1 MKGCFRKSVFS
12 IEKKRLLKSYCRWQ
26 EADFNVEIAIWYIVT
41 SLLKFSRE
49 GIKLVENRHSA
60 LGLSDEQVLSMYET
74 MLLARRIDE
83 RMWLLNRAGKIPFV
97 ISCQGQEA
105 AQVGAAFALD
115 KEKDYVL
122 PYYRDMGVVLTFGMT
137 AKDLMLSGFAKAE
150 DPNSGGRQMPGHFGQ
165 KKNRIVTGSSPVTTQ
180 VPHAVGVALAG
191 KMEGKDLVTFVTFGE
206 GSSNQGDF
214 HEGANFAGVHKLPV
228 IFMCENNKYAISVPI
243 EKQLACEKVSDR
255 AIGYGMPG
263 ITVDGNDP
271 LEVYQAVKEAADRG
285 RRGEGPTLVETVSY
299 RLTPHSSDDD
309 DRSYRA
315 PDEVAE
321 AKTKDPIITFGA
333 YLKETGVMDDAKEKE
348 INDAVMKIV
357 NEATDYAEN
366 APYADAEYAM
376 KHVYAE

>member
-1 MKGCFRKSVFS
+1 M
-12 IEKKRLLKSYCRWQ
+12 
-26 EADFNVEIAIWYIVT
+26 
-41 SLLKFSRE
+41 
-49 GIKLVENRHSA
+49 VENRHEA
-60 LGLSDEQVLSMYET
+60 LGLSDGKVLEMYET

-105 AQVGAAFALD
+105 AQVGASFALD
-115 KEKDYVL
+115 REKDYVL

-137 AKDLMLSGFAKAE
+137 PRELMLSGFAKAE

-191 KMEGKDLVTFVTFGE
+191 KMERKDLVTFVTFGE

-271 LEVYQAVKEAADRG
+271 LEVYKAVKDAADRG

-315 PDEVAE
+315 PDEVAK
-321 AKTKDPIITFGA
+321 AKTQDPIITFGA
-333 YLKETGVMDDAKEKE
+333 YLKETGVMNDELEKE
-348 INDAVMKIV
+348 INDRVMKQV

-366 APYADAEYAM
+366 APYAAPEEALKY
-376 KHVYAE
+376 VYADTEE

>member
-1 MKGCFRKSVFS
+1 MV
-12 IEKKRLLKSYCRWQ
+12 EK
-26 EADFNVEIAIWYIVT
+26 
-41 SLLKFSRE
+41 
-49 GIKLVENRHSA
+49 RHEQ
-60 LGLSDEQVLSMYET
+60 LGLNEETVLDMYRT
-74 MLLARRIDE
+74 MLLSRRIDE
-83 RMWLLNRAGKIPFV
+83 RMWLLNRSGKIPFV

-115 KEKDYVL
+115 RQRDYVL
-122 PYYRDMGVVLTFGMT
+122 PYYRDVGVVLTFGMT
-137 AKDLMLSGFAKAE
+137 AKDLMLSGFAKEE

-180 VPHAVGVALAG
+180 VPHAVGIALAG

-243 EKQLACEKVSDR
+243 EKQLSCENVSDR

-271 LEVYQAVKEAADRG
+271 LEVYAAVKEAADRA

-309 DRSYRA
+309 DRSYRTA
-315 PDEVAE
+315 DEVAE
-321 AKTKDPIITFGA
+321 AKTKDSIKTFGA
-333 YLKETGVMDDAKEKE
+333 YLKETGIMDDALEKQM
-348 INDAVMKIV
+348 NDEVMIIV

-366 APYADAEYAM
+366 APYPKAESAM
-376 KHVYAE
+376 NHVYAQK

>member
-1 MKGCFRKSVFS
+1 MA
-12 IEKKRLLKSYCRWQ
+12 Q
-26 EADFNVEIAIWYIVT
+26 
-41 SLLKFSRE
+41 
-49 GIKLVENRHSA
+49 NRHEK
-60 LGLSDEQVLSMYET
+60 LGLSNQTVLEMYEM

-83 RMWLLNRAGKIPFV
+83 RMWLLNRSGKIPFV

-115 KEKDYVL
+115 RKKDYVL

-137 AKDLMLSGFAKAE
+137 PKQLMLSGFAKQE

-165 KKNRIVTGSSPVTTQ
+165 KENRIVTGSSPVTTQ
-180 VPHAVGVALAG
+180 VPHAVGIALAG
-191 KMEGKDLVTFVTFGE
+191 KMQNKDLVTFVTFGE

-228 IFMCENNKYAISVPI
+228 ILMCENNKYAISVPI
-243 EKQLACEKVSDR
+243 EKQLACERVSDR

-263 ITVDGNDP
+263 VTVNGNDP
-271 LEVYQAVKEAADRG
+271 LEVYEAVKEAADRG
-285 RRGEGPTLVETVSY
+285 RRGEGPSLIETVSY

-315 PDEVAE
+315 PAEVAE
-321 AKTKDPIITFGA
+321 AKSNDPIITFGA
-333 YLKETGVMDDAKEKE
+333 YLKETGVLDDELEKE
-348 INDAVMKIV
+348 INERVMKLV

-366 APYADAEYAM
+366 APYAQAEDAL
-376 KHVYAE
+376 KHVFDEGMGAV

>member
-1 MKGCFRKSVFS
+1 M
-12 IEKKRLLKSYCRWQ
+12 
-26 EADFNVEIAIWYIVT
+26 A
-41 SLLKFSRE
+41 
-49 GIKLVENRHSA
+49 ENRHHA
-60 LGLSDEQVLSMYET
+60 LGLSDETVLKMYET
-74 MLLARRIDE
+74 MLMARRIDE
-83 RMWLLNRAGKIPFV
+83 RMWLLNRSGKIPFV

-115 KEKDYVL
+115 REKDYVL
-122 PYYRDMGVVLTFGMT
+122 PYYRDLGVVLTFGMT
-137 AKDLMLSGFAKAE
+137 PTEVMLSGFAKAE

-191 KMEGKDLVTFVTFGE
+191 KMEKKDLVTFVTFGE

-263 ITVDGNDP
+263 VTVDGNDP
-271 LEVYQAVKEAADRG
+271 LEVYKAVKEAADRG

-299 RLTPHSSDDD
+299 RLTAHSSDDD
-309 DRSYRA
+309 DRTYRSKE
-315 PDEVAE
+315 EVDA
-321 AKTKDPIITFGA
+321 AKEKDSIFTFA
-333 YLKETGVMDDAKEKE
+333 NYLKEVGVMSEELEKE
-348 INDAVMKIV
+348 INDRVMKIV

-366 APYADAEYAM
+366 APYADPEAALTY
-376 KHVYAE
+376 VYAQEK